1 MRVLPNIAPK
11 AEQLKIIS
19 RVRQGVEVIRG
30 AAGSGKTT
38 TAILR
43 LKTLIGYFL
52 NRRRQTGVKSPVRTL
67 VLTYNRT
74 LRGYISALIE
84 KQAAQDEEIVVE
96 VETFAAWALEKLGK
110 PALVSDAARVEKIKK
125 LGSGL
130 LPPEF
135 LVAEVDYL
143 RGRYLPQERSKY
155 LVSRREGRGASPRVD
170 KALRERLLNDV
181 VIPYEKWLK
190 DTKMIDWS
198 ELEIAMAASNPSLLY
213 DIVVADEVQDFSANQ
228 IRAIFPWLAK
238 EHAVTFV
245 LDGAQRIYARG
256 FTWAELGVS
265 VTSANSFQLSV
276 NYRNTREIA
285 AFALPFVK
293 DLVPGDADATLPDF
307 TQCTRSGPKPVVLR
321 GKFSGQMAHA
331 LEFITKKVD
340 LRKESVAFL
349 HPKGGGWFKAVREAL
364 NGAGIGYEE
373 FTRAKEWPDGDVNVA
388 LSTIHSAKGLEFDHV
403 FVLGLNADIL
413 PHGTEADDSDW
424 LQLRRL
430 LAMAVGRAKET
441 VHLGYKPDPKDPTWV
456 GVMDKQTFISKDV

>member
-52 NRRRQTGVKSPVRTL
+52 NRRKQTGSKAPVRTL

-84 KQAAQDEEIVVE
+84 KQAAQDDQVIVE
-96 VETFAAWALEKLGK
+96 VDTFAGWACDRLGK
-110 PALVSDAARVEKIKK
+110 PGLISDADRVQKINE
-125 LGSGL
+125 LGAGL
-130 LPPEF
+130 LPSGF

-143 RGRYLPQERSKY
+143 RGRYLPDDREKY
-155 LVSRREGRGASPRVD
+155 LASRREGRGASPRVD
-170 KALRERLLNDV
+170 KALRERLLKEV
-181 VIPYEKWLK
+181 VTPYEKWLK
-190 DTKMIDWS
+190 GTKTTDWCG
-198 ELEIAMAASNPSLLY
+198 LEIAMATATSDVRY

-256 FTWAELGVS
+256 FTWAEVGVN
-265 VTSANSFQLSV
+265 VTSANSFQLTV
-276 NYRNTREIA
+276 NYRNTQQIA

-293 DLVPGDADATLPDF
+293 DLVPDDADATLPDF
-307 TQCTRSGPKPVVLR
+307 TQCTRTGPKPVVLR
-321 GKFSGQMAHA
+321 GKFSGQMAYA
-331 LEFITKKVD
+331 LDFIKKHVD
-340 LRKESVAFL
+340 LKKESVAFL
-349 HPKGGGWFKAVREAL
+349 HPKGGGWFKAVRQGL
-364 NGAGIGYEE
+364 DGAGIGYEE
-373 FTRAKEWPDGDVNVA
+373 FTRAKDRPDGDVNVG
-388 LSTIHSAKGLEFDHV
+388 LCTIHSAKGLEFDHV
-403 FVLGLNADIL
+403 FMLGLNADIL
-413 PHGTEADDSDW
+413 PHGKEADDNDW

-430 LAMAVGRAKET
+430 LAMGIGRAKET
-441 VHLGYKPDPKDPTWV
+441 VHLGYKPEPNDPPWV
-456 GVMDKQTFISKDV
+456 AVMDKSTFVSKSV